1 MSPISFPEG
10 SIFLS
15 EAQEYLGALA
25 DTMPLVLWHWN
36 VRSNKMSL
44 VSSSDNLRPENVK
57 TWGDL
62 FGKEGETHF
71 QAGYRKSALRS
82 LDRFSFDCLLGANSG
97 QAINAV
103 CTVRICRRDESGR
116 PQVVIGTMAPA
127 LKTDGPS
134 LTLAAQDP
142 STRFLANMSHEIRTP
157 LNGILGMV
165 ELALDTS
172 LNQEQEQYLRT
183 IRSSSI
189 ALLSVLND
197 ILDFSKAGGGQQV
210 LEKVPFSLR
219 MVVGDVLRLFSV
231 GACRKNIDLAS
242 YIDPNLPDG
251 LLGDSGRI
259 RQILINLIGN
269 AIKFTPRGEVELRVM
284 LKSLDDQSAGI
295 SIVVRDTGI
304 GIKSEQLSRIF
315 NLFEQGDSSTSRKY
329 GGSGLGLAITKTLI
343 EAMGGS
349 IKVLSEPGKGSQFF
363 VSLSL
368 ETQSRTCAGS
378 FPPVAMSSRPY
389 RVLVSTPHPATARVL
404 QDYLAAMGY
413 AITLAKDNA
422 STEAELQ
429 AAFAK
434 GQAFDLLF
442 LDTDMPEPGG
452 LALLSGQWKEVLG
465 PLTHCIIISNVLRF
479 SSDSVICEAHGIP
492 GRLCKP
498 IIDREL
504 QSAIQATIL
513 SMGAARQKT
522 THESML
528 ASLEI
533 DHEFVDKALSTEPK
547 FHVLIIDDDPV
558 NLEVTAAIL
567 ERAGYQV
574 TQADNG
580 QKALDFFECGAFDAI
595 VMDVQMP
602 IMDGIATTEAIR
614 MRELRHS
621 WVMSPGWS
629 STPIIG
635 LTADIQ
641 SSIKDTALSAG
652 MDTILIKPVT
662 RQRLLDTLSDTIAEA
677 RARPRPDLASTPHAD

>member
-1 MSPISFPEG
+1 MSHISFPEG
-10 SIFLS
+10 SHFLS
-15 EAQEYLGALA
+15 ESQKFLETLA
-25 DTMPLVLWHWN
+25 DTIPLVLWRWN
-36 VRSNKMSL
+36 LQSNKMSL

-57 TWGDL
+57 TWSDL
-62 FGKEGETHF
+62 FGKEGEAYF
-71 QAGYRKSALRS
+71 QAAYRKSGQS
-82 LDRFSFDCLLGANSG
+82 STDRFSFDCLLGANSG

-103 CTVRICRRDESGR
+103 CTVRICRRDENGK
-116 PQVVIGTMAPA
+116 PQLLIGTITPA
-127 LKTDGPS
+127 TKTHEPS
-134 LTLAAQDP
+134 LKLSAQDS

-172 LNQEQEQYLRT
+172 LNQEQEQYLHT

-197 ILDFSKAGGGQQV
+197 ILDFSKAGGGKQV

-231 GACRKNIDLAS
+231 GACRKKIDLVS
-242 YIDPNLPDG
+242 YIDPSLPDE

-269 AIKFTPRGEVELRVM
+269 AIKFTPHGEVELRVM
-284 LKSLDDQSAGI
+284 LRSLDDQSADI
-295 SIVVRDTGI
+295 NIMVRDTGI
-304 GIKSEQLSRIF
+304 GIKTEQLSRIF
-315 NLFEQGDSSTSRKY
+315 NPFEQGDSSTSRKY

-363 VSLSL
+363 VSLRL
-368 ETQSRTCAGS
+368 ETQSQTCAAS
-378 FPPVAMSSRPY
+378 FPPVAMSGRPY
-389 RVLVSTPHPATARVL
+389 RVLVSTPYAATARVL
-404 QDYLAAMGY
+404 HDYLSAMGY

-422 STEAELQ
+422 STESELQ

-434 GQAFDLLF
+434 AQPFDLLF

-452 LALLSGQWKEVLG
+452 LSLLSGQWKETLG
-465 PLTHCIIISNVLRF
+465 SLTHCIIISNVLRF
-479 SSDSVICEAHGIP
+479 SSDSVICEAHGIS

-504 QSAIQATIL
+504 QSAIETTVR
-513 SMGAARQKT
+513 SMGAARQKF

-547 FHVLIIDDDPV
+547 LHVLIIDDDPV

-567 ERAGYQV
+567 ERAHYQV

-595 VMDVQMP
+595 VMDIQMP
-602 IMDGIATTEAIR
+602 VMDGIATTEAIR

-621 WVMSPGWS
+621 WVMSPGWT

-662 RQRLLDTLSDTIAEA
+662 RQRLLETLSDTIAQA
-677 RARPRPDLASTPHAD
+677 RARPRPDLASASRDD